1 MAMRRRLWSV
11 SALSVELN
19 KDRRTVAKILDG
31 VMPDGKERGHDA
43 WHLETVLL
51 ALDASQEP
59 PSATPAVL
67 EHFIMRLRDWR
78 EIYDRP
84 ERRMNIDEMA
94 AVLGADRDQI
104 LTWLRAGC
112 PCVTRGDFESGDG
125 FELNSAHVIDWTITL
140 GALARGYRD
149 AMGELRLGLK

>member
-51 ALDASQEP
+51 ALASWNISSCACGTGAKFTIAR
-59 PSATPAVL
+59 SAA
-67 EHFIMRLRDWR
+67 
-78 EIYDRP
+78 
-84 ERRMNIDEMA
+84 
-94 AVLGADRDQI
+94 
-104 LTWLRAGC
+104 
-112 PCVTRGDFESGDG
+112 
-125 FELNSAHVIDWTITL
+125 
-140 GALARGYRD
+140 
-149 AMGELRLGLK
+149 